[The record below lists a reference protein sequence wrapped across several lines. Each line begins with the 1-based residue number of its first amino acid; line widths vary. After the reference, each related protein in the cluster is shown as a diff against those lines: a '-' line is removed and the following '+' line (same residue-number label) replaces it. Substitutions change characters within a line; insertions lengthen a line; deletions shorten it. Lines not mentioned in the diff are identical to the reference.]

1 MDKTKKL
8 DELFVQWEQ
17 KLKKS
22 KDIKMYNSVFIKDG
36 IVDCDVFN
44 KQYIKVLFVSNE
56 ANVGENFNCKN
67 CDIRNEFD
75 IYKSRQKDEYYISE
89 IQKWQPSRGKMRE
102 RVCCLYQVV
111 INDFSNIKQDLFK
124 IGYATFLSDLTNQV
138 LKETSSNE
146 IFDLFIN
153 GLIKINDDFD
163 PMIIA
168 NIIEL
173 KYLNYLGVMP
183 ILDCCSVCG
192 SNKKIVTVS
201 SFSGGYLCVNCYKN
215 EYIVD
220 EKTVKLLR
228 MFNYVDISKIKELN
242 ILPKNKNEIN
252 RFLENYYD
260 RYTGIYLKSKDFL
273 TQLREKY

>member
-1 MDKTKKL
+1 MKIEKVT
-8 DELFVQWEQ
+8 
-17 KLKKS
+17 
-22 KDIKMYNSVFIKDG
+22 G
-36 IVDCDVFN
+36 IVLSDTNYSESSKILNVLTKEHGKIGIISKGCRNLKSSLRSVSSKLTYGYFN
-44 KQYIKVLFVSNE
+44 IYYKKEGLSVLISV
-56 ANVGENFNCKN
+56 
-67 CDIRNEFD
+67 DI
-75 IYKSRQKDEYYISE
+75 
-89 IQKWQPSRGKMRE
+89 
-102 RVCCLYQVV
+102 

>member
-1 MDKTKKL
+1 MKIEKVT
-8 DELFVQWEQ
+8 
-17 KLKKS
+17 
-22 KDIKMYNSVFIKDG
+22 G
-36 IVDCDVFN
+36 IVLSDTNYSESSKILNVLTKEHGKIGIISKGCRNLKSSLRSVSSKLTYGYFN
-44 KQYIKVLFVSNE
+44 IYYKQEGLSVLISV
-56 ANVGENFNCKN
+56 
-67 CDIRNEFD
+67 DI
-75 IYKSRQKDEYYISE
+75 
-89 IQKWQPSRGKMRE
+89 
-102 RVCCLYQVV
+102 

-163 PMIIA
+163 PMIIT

-201 SFSGGYLCVNCYKN
+201 SFAGGYLCVNCYKN

-220 EKTVKLLR
+220 EKTIKLLR
-228 MFNYVDISKIKELN
+228 MFSYVDISKIKELN

-252 RFLENYYD
+252 KFLENYYD

>member
-1 MDKTKKL
+1 MKIEKVT
-8 DELFVQWEQ
+8 
-17 KLKKS
+17 
-22 KDIKMYNSVFIKDG
+22 G
-36 IVDCDVFN
+36 IVLSDTNYSESSKILNVLTKEHGKIGIISKGCRNLKSSLRSVSSKLTYGYFN
-44 KQYIKVLFVSNE
+44 IYYKKEGLSVLISV
-56 ANVGENFNCKN
+56 
-67 CDIRNEFD
+67 DI
-75 IYKSRQKDEYYISE
+75 
-89 IQKWQPSRGKMRE
+89 
-102 RVCCLYQVV
+102 

-163 PMIIA
+163 SMIIA

>member
-1 MDKTKKL
+1 MKIEKVT
-8 DELFVQWEQ
+8 
-17 KLKKS
+17 
-22 KDIKMYNSVFIKDG
+22 G
-36 IVDCDVFN
+36 IVLSDTNYSESSKILNVLTKEHGKIGIISKGCRNLKSSLRSVSSKLTYGYFN
-44 KQYIKVLFVSNE
+44 IYYKKEGLSVLISV
-56 ANVGENFNCKN
+56 
-67 CDIRNEFD
+67 DI
-75 IYKSRQKDEYYISE
+75 
-89 IQKWQPSRGKMRE
+89 
-102 RVCCLYQVV
+102 

-192 SNKKIVTVS
+192 SNKKIVTIS
-201 SFSGGYLCVNCYKN
+201 SFAGGYLCVNCYKN

-228 MFNYVDISKIKELN
+228 MFSYVDISKIKELN

>member
-1 MDKTKKL
+1 MKIEK
-8 DELFVQWEQ
+8 V
-17 KLKKS
+17 
-22 KDIKMYNSVFIKDG
+22 IG
-36 IVDCDVFN
+36 IVLSDTNYSESSKILNVLTKEHGKIGIISKGCRNLKSSLRSVSSKLTYGYFN
-44 KQYIKVLFVSNE
+44 IYYKQEGLSVLISV
-56 ANVGENFNCKN
+56 
-67 CDIRNEFD
+67 DI
-75 IYKSRQKDEYYISE
+75 
-89 IQKWQPSRGKMRE
+89 
-102 RVCCLYQVV
+102 

-163 PMIIA
+163 PMIIT

-192 SNKKIVTVS
+192 SNKKIVTIS
-201 SFSGGYLCVNCYKN
+201 SFAGGYLCVNCYKN

-220 EKTVKLLR
+220 EKTIKLLR
-228 MFNYVDISKIKELN
+228 MFSYVDISKIKELN

-252 RFLENYYD
+252 KFLENYYD

>member
-1 MDKTKKL
+1 MKIEKVT
-8 DELFVQWEQ
+8 
-17 KLKKS
+17 
-22 KDIKMYNSVFIKDG
+22 G
-36 IVDCDVFN
+36 IVLSDTN
-44 KQYIKVLFVSNE
+44 YSESSKILNVLTKE
-56 ANVGENFNCKN
+56 H
-67 CDIRNEFD
+67 
-75 IYKSRQKDEYYISE
+75 
-89 IQKWQPSRGKMRE
+89 GKMGIISKGCRNLKSSLRSVSSKLTYGYFNIYYKQE
-102 RVCCLYQVV
+102 GLSVLISVDI

-163 PMIIA
+163 PMIIT

>member
-1 MDKTKKL
+1 MKIEKVT
-8 DELFVQWEQ
+8 
-17 KLKKS
+17 
-22 KDIKMYNSVFIKDG
+22 G
-36 IVDCDVFN
+36 IVLSDTNYSESSKILNVLTKEHGKIGIISKGCRNLKSSLRSVSSKLTYGYFN
-44 KQYIKVLFVSNE
+44 IYYKKEGLSVLISV
-56 ANVGENFNCKN
+56 
-67 CDIRNEFD
+67 DI
-75 IYKSRQKDEYYISE
+75 
-89 IQKWQPSRGKMRE
+89 
-102 RVCCLYQVV
+102 

-228 MFNYVDISKIKELN
+228 MFSYVDISKIKELN

>member
-1 MDKTKKL
+1 MKIEK
-8 DELFVQWEQ
+8 V
-17 KLKKS
+17 
-22 KDIKMYNSVFIKDG
+22 IG
-36 IVDCDVFN
+36 IVLSDTNYSESSKILNVLTKEHGKIGIISKGCRNLKSSLRSVSSKLTYGYFN
-44 KQYIKVLFVSNE
+44 IYYKQEGLSVLISV
-56 ANVGENFNCKN
+56 
-67 CDIRNEFD
+67 DI
-75 IYKSRQKDEYYISE
+75 
-89 IQKWQPSRGKMRE
+89 
-102 RVCCLYQVV
+102 

-163 PMIIA
+163 PMIIT

-228 MFNYVDISKIKELN
+228 MFSYVDISKIKELN

-252 RFLENYYD
+252 KFLENYYD

-273 TQLREKY
+273 TQLREKRKFLD

>member
-1 MDKTKKL
+1 MKIEKVT
-8 DELFVQWEQ
+8 
-17 KLKKS
+17 
-22 KDIKMYNSVFIKDG
+22 G
-36 IVDCDVFN
+36 IVLSDTNYSESSKILNVLTKEHGKIGIISKGCRNLKSSLRSVSSKLTYGYFN
-44 KQYIKVLFVSNE
+44 IYYKQEGLSVLISV
-56 ANVGENFNCKN
+56 
-67 CDIRNEFD
+67 DI
-75 IYKSRQKDEYYISE
+75 
-89 IQKWQPSRGKMRE
+89 
-102 RVCCLYQVV
+102 

-163 PMIIA
+163 PMIIT

-192 SNKKIVTVS
+192 SDKKIVTIS
-201 SFSGGYLCVNCYKN
+201 SFAGGYLCVNCYKN

-228 MFNYVDISKIKELN
+228 MFSYVDISKIKELN

-252 RFLENYYD
+252 KFLENYYD

>member
-1 MDKTKKL
+1 MKIEKVT
-8 DELFVQWEQ
+8 
-17 KLKKS
+17 
-22 KDIKMYNSVFIKDG
+22 G
-36 IVDCDVFN
+36 IVLSDTNYSESSKILNVLTKEHGKIGIISKGCRNLKSSLRSVSSKLTYGYFN
-44 KQYIKVLFVSNE
+44 IYYKQEGLSVLISV
-56 ANVGENFNCKN
+56 
-67 CDIRNEFD
+67 DI
-75 IYKSRQKDEYYISE
+75 
-89 IQKWQPSRGKMRE
+89 
-102 RVCCLYQVV
+102 

-220 EKTVKLLR
+220 EKTIKLLR
-228 MFNYVDISKIKELN
+228 MFSYVDISKIKELN

-252 RFLENYYD
+252 KFLENYYD

>member
-1 MDKTKKL
+1 MKIEK
-8 DELFVQWEQ
+8 V
-17 KLKKS
+17 
-22 KDIKMYNSVFIKDG
+22 IG
-36 IVDCDVFN
+36 IVLSDTNYSESSKILNVLTKEHGKIGIISKGCRNLKSSLRSVSSKLTYGYFN
-44 KQYIKVLFVSNE
+44 IYYKQEGLSVLISV
-56 ANVGENFNCKN
+56 
-67 CDIRNEFD
+67 DI
-75 IYKSRQKDEYYISE
+75 
-89 IQKWQPSRGKMRE
+89 
-102 RVCCLYQVV
+102 

-163 PMIIA
+163 PMIIT

-228 MFNYVDISKIKELN
+228 MFSYVDISKIKELN

-252 RFLENYYD
+252 KFLENYYD

-273 TQLREKY
+273 TQLREKSQIFRLNSGL

>member
-1 MDKTKKL
+1 MKIEK
-8 DELFVQWEQ
+8 V
-17 KLKKS
+17 
-22 KDIKMYNSVFIKDG
+22 IG
-36 IVDCDVFN
+36 IVLSDTNYSESSKILNVLTKEHGKIGIISKGCRNLKSSLRSVSSKLTYGYFN
-44 KQYIKVLFVSNE
+44 IYYKQEGLSVLISV
-56 ANVGENFNCKN
+56 
-67 CDIRNEFD
+67 DI
-75 IYKSRQKDEYYISE
+75 
-89 IQKWQPSRGKMRE
+89 
-102 RVCCLYQVV
+102 

-163 PMIIA
+163 PMIIT

-192 SNKKIVTVS
+192 SNKKIVTIS
-201 SFSGGYLCVNCYKN
+201 SFAGGYLCVNCYKN

-220 EKTVKLLR
+220 EKTIKLLR
-228 MFNYVDISKIKELN
+228 MFCYVDISKIKELN

-252 RFLENYYD
+252 KFLENYYD

>member
-1 MDKTKKL
+1 MKIEKVT
-8 DELFVQWEQ
+8 
-17 KLKKS
+17 
-22 KDIKMYNSVFIKDG
+22 G
-36 IVDCDVFN
+36 IVLSDTNYSESSKILNVLTKEHGKIGIISKGCRNLKSSLRSVSSKLTYGYFN
-44 KQYIKVLFVSNE
+44 IYYKKEGLSVLISV
-56 ANVGENFNCKN
+56 
-67 CDIRNEFD
+67 DI
-75 IYKSRQKDEYYISE
+75 
-89 IQKWQPSRGKMRE
+89 
-102 RVCCLYQVV
+102 

-163 PMIIA
+163 PMIIT

-228 MFNYVDISKIKELN
+228 MFSYVDISKIKELN

-252 RFLENYYD
+252 RLLENYYD

>member
-1 MDKTKKL
+1 MKTTI
-8 DELFVQWEQ
+8 E
-17 KLKKS
+17 
-22 KDIKMYNSVFIKDG
+22 G
-36 IVDCDVFN
+36 IVLNETNYGETSKILNVLTKEYGKIGIISKGCRNLKSSLRSVSSKLTYGYFN
-44 KQYIKVLFVSNE
+44 IYYKQEGLSVLISV
-56 ANVGENFNCKN
+56 
-67 CDIRNEFD
+67 DI
-75 IYKSRQKDEYYISE
+75 
-89 IQKWQPSRGKMRE
+89 
-102 RVCCLYQVV
+102 

-163 PMIIA
+163 PMIIT

-192 SNKKIVTVS
+192 SNKKIVTIS
-201 SFSGGYLCVNCYKN
+201 SFAGGYLCVNCYKN

-220 EKTVKLLR
+220 EKTIKLLR
-228 MFNYVDISKIKELN
+228 MFSYVDISKIKELN

-252 RFLENYYD
+252 KFLENYYD

>member
-1 MDKTKKL
+1 MKIEKVT
-8 DELFVQWEQ
+8 
-17 KLKKS
+17 
-22 KDIKMYNSVFIKDG
+22 G
-36 IVDCDVFN
+36 IVLSDTNYSESSKILNVLTKEHGKIGIISKGCRNLKSSLRSVSSKLTYGYFN
-44 KQYIKVLFVSNE
+44 IYYKKEGLSVLISV
-56 ANVGENFNCKN
+56 
-67 CDIRNEFD
+67 DI
-75 IYKSRQKDEYYISE
+75 
-89 IQKWQPSRGKMRE
+89 
-102 RVCCLYQVV
+102 

-163 PMIIA
+163 PMIIT

-192 SNKKIVTVS
+192 SNKKIVTIS
-201 SFSGGYLCVNCYKN
+201 SFAGGYLCVNCYKN

>member
-1 MDKTKKL
+1 MKIEKVT
-8 DELFVQWEQ
+8 
-17 KLKKS
+17 
-22 KDIKMYNSVFIKDG
+22 G
-36 IVDCDVFN
+36 IVLSDTNYSESSKILNVLTKEHGKLGIISKGCRNLKSSLRSVSSKLTYGYFN
-44 KQYIKVLFVSNE
+44 IYYKKEGLSVLISV
-56 ANVGENFNCKN
+56 
-67 CDIRNEFD
+67 DI
-75 IYKSRQKDEYYISE
+75 
-89 IQKWQPSRGKMRE
+89 
-102 RVCCLYQVV
+102 

>member
-1 MDKTKKL
+1 MKIEKVT
-8 DELFVQWEQ
+8 
-17 KLKKS
+17 
-22 KDIKMYNSVFIKDG
+22 G
-36 IVDCDVFN
+36 IVLSDTNYSESSKILNVLTKEHGKIGIISKGCRNLKSSLRSVSSKLTYGYFN
-44 KQYIKVLFVSNE
+44 IYYKKEGLSVLISV
-56 ANVGENFNCKN
+56 
-67 CDIRNEFD
+67 DI
-75 IYKSRQKDEYYISE
+75 
-89 IQKWQPSRGKMRE
+89 
-102 RVCCLYQVV
+102 

-163 PMIIA
+163 PMIIT

-192 SNKKIVTVS
+192 SNKKIVTIS
-201 SFSGGYLCVNCYKN
+201 SFAGGYLCVNCYKN

-220 EKTVKLLR
+220 EKTIKLLR
-228 MFNYVDISKIKELN
+228 MFSYVDISKIKELN

>member
-1 MDKTKKL
+1 MKIEKVT
-8 DELFVQWEQ
+8 
-17 KLKKS
+17 
-22 KDIKMYNSVFIKDG
+22 G
-36 IVDCDVFN
+36 IVLSDTNYSESSKILNVLTKEHGKIGIISKGCRNLKSSLRSVSSKLTYGYFN
-44 KQYIKVLFVSNE
+44 IYYKQEGLSVL
-56 ANVGENFNCKN
+56 
-67 CDIRNEFD
+67 
-75 IYKSRQKDEYYISE
+75 IS
-89 IQKWQPSRGKMRE
+89 
-102 RVCCLYQVV
+102 VV
-111 INDFSNIKQDLFK
+111 IINDFSNIKQDLFK

-163 PMIIA
+163 PMIIT

-192 SNKKIVTVS
+192 SNKKIVTIS
-201 SFSGGYLCVNCYKN
+201 SFAGGYLCVNCYKN

-220 EKTVKLLR
+220 EKTIKLLR
-228 MFNYVDISKIKELN
+228 MFSYVDISKIKELN

-252 RFLENYYD
+252 KFLENYYD

>member
-1 MDKTKKL
+1 MKIEK
-8 DELFVQWEQ
+8 V
-17 KLKKS
+17 
-22 KDIKMYNSVFIKDG
+22 IG
-36 IVDCDVFN
+36 IVLSDTNYSESSKILNVLTKEHGKIGIISKGCRNLKSSLRSVSSKLTYGYFN
-44 KQYIKVLFVSNE
+44 IYYKQEGLSVLISV
-56 ANVGENFNCKN
+56 
-67 CDIRNEFD
+67 DI
-75 IYKSRQKDEYYISE
+75 
-89 IQKWQPSRGKMRE
+89 
-102 RVCCLYQVV
+102 
-111 INDFSNIKQDLFK
+111 INDFSNIKQELFK

-163 PMIIA
+163 PMIIT

-228 MFNYVDISKIKELN
+228 MFSYVDISKIKELN

-252 RFLENYYD
+252 KFLENYYD

>member
-1 MDKTKKL
+1 MKIEKVT
-8 DELFVQWEQ
+8 
-17 KLKKS
+17 
-22 KDIKMYNSVFIKDG
+22 G
-36 IVDCDVFN
+36 IVLSDTNYSESSKILNVLTKEHGKIGIISKGCRNLKSSLRSVSSKLTCGYFN
-44 KQYIKVLFVSNE
+44 IYYKKEGLSVLISV
-56 ANVGENFNCKN
+56 
-67 CDIRNEFD
+67 DI
-75 IYKSRQKDEYYISE
+75 
-89 IQKWQPSRGKMRE
+89 
-102 RVCCLYQVV
+102 

-163 PMIIA
+163 PMIIT

>member
-1 MDKTKKL
+1 MKIEK
-8 DELFVQWEQ
+8 V
-17 KLKKS
+17 
-22 KDIKMYNSVFIKDG
+22 IG
-36 IVDCDVFN
+36 IVLSDTNYSESSKILNVLTKEHGKIGIISKGCRNLKSSLRSVSSKLTYGYFN
-44 KQYIKVLFVSNE
+44 IYYKQEGSSVLISV
-56 ANVGENFNCKN
+56 
-67 CDIRNEFD
+67 DI
-75 IYKSRQKDEYYISE
+75 
-89 IQKWQPSRGKMRE
+89 
-102 RVCCLYQVV
+102 

-163 PMIIA
+163 PMIIT

-228 MFNYVDISKIKELN
+228 MFSYVDISKIKELN

-252 RFLENYYD
+252 KFLENYYD

>member
-1 MDKTKKL
+1 MKIEK
-8 DELFVQWEQ
+8 V
-17 KLKKS
+17 
-22 KDIKMYNSVFIKDG
+22 IG
-36 IVDCDVFN
+36 IVLSDTNYSESSKILNVLTKEHGKIGIISKGCRNLKSSLRSVSSKLTYAYFN
-44 KQYIKVLFVSNE
+44 IYYKQEGLSVLISV
-56 ANVGENFNCKN
+56 
-67 CDIRNEFD
+67 DI
-75 IYKSRQKDEYYISE
+75 
-89 IQKWQPSRGKMRE
+89 
-102 RVCCLYQVV
+102 

-163 PMIIA
+163 PMIIT

-228 MFNYVDISKIKELN
+228 MFSYVDISKIKELN

-252 RFLENYYD
+252 KFLENYYD

>member
-1 MDKTKKL
+1 MKIEKVT
-8 DELFVQWEQ
+8 
-17 KLKKS
+17 
-22 KDIKMYNSVFIKDG
+22 G
-36 IVDCDVFN
+36 IVLSDTNYSESSKILNVLTKEHGKIGIISKGCRNLKSSLRSVSSKLTYGYFN
-44 KQYIKVLFVSNE
+44 IYYKQEGLSVLISV
-56 ANVGENFNCKN
+56 
-67 CDIRNEFD
+67 DI
-75 IYKSRQKDEYYISE
+75 
-89 IQKWQPSRGKMRE
+89 
-102 RVCCLYQVV
+102 

-228 MFNYVDISKIKELN
+228 MFSYVDISKIKELN

>member
-1 MDKTKKL
+1 MKIEK
-8 DELFVQWEQ
+8 V
-17 KLKKS
+17 
-22 KDIKMYNSVFIKDG
+22 IG
-36 IVDCDVFN
+36 IVLSDTNYSESSKILNVLTKEHGKIGIISKGCRNLKSSLRSVSSKLTYGYFN
-44 KQYIKVLFVSNE
+44 IYYKKEGLSVLISV
-56 ANVGENFNCKN
+56 
-67 CDIRNEFD
+67 DI
-75 IYKSRQKDEYYISE
+75 
-89 IQKWQPSRGKMRE
+89 
-102 RVCCLYQVV
+102 

-192 SNKKIVTVS
+192 SNKKIVTIS
-201 SFSGGYLCVNCYKN
+201 SFAGGYLCVNCYKN

-220 EKTVKLLR
+220 EKTIKLLR
-228 MFNYVDISKIKELN
+228 MFSYVDISKIKELN
-242 ILPKNKNEIN
+242 IFRRRMKALVKQESYHGE
-252 RFLENYYD
+252 LV
-260 RYTGIYLKSKDFL
+260 S
-273 TQLREKY
+273 QLIMNLIIH

>member
-1 MDKTKKL
+1 MKIEKVT
-8 DELFVQWEQ
+8 
-17 KLKKS
+17 
-22 KDIKMYNSVFIKDG
+22 G
-36 IVDCDVFN
+36 IVLSDTNYSESSKILNVLTKEHGKIGIISKGCRNLKSSLRSVSSKLTYGYFN
-44 KQYIKVLFVSNE
+44 IYYKQEGLSVLISV
-56 ANVGENFNCKN
+56 
-67 CDIRNEFD
+67 DI
-75 IYKSRQKDEYYISE
+75 
-89 IQKWQPSRGKMRE
+89 
-102 RVCCLYQVV
+102 

-228 MFNYVDISKIKELN
+228 MFSYVDISKIKELN

-252 RFLENYYD
+252 KFLENYYD

>member
-1 MDKTKKL
+1 MKIEKVT
-8 DELFVQWEQ
+8 
-17 KLKKS
+17 
-22 KDIKMYNSVFIKDG
+22 G
-36 IVDCDVFN
+36 IVLSDTNYSESSKILNVLTKEHGKIGIISKGCRNLKSSLRSVSSKRTYGYFN
-44 KQYIKVLFVSNE
+44 IYYKKEGLSVLISV
-56 ANVGENFNCKN
+56 
-67 CDIRNEFD
+67 DI
-75 IYKSRQKDEYYISE
+75 
-89 IQKWQPSRGKMRE
+89 
-102 RVCCLYQVV
+102 

-146 IFDLFIN
+146 IFTLFIN

>member
-1 MDKTKKL
+1 MKIEKVT
-8 DELFVQWEQ
+8 
-17 KLKKS
+17 
-22 KDIKMYNSVFIKDG
+22 G
-36 IVDCDVFN
+36 IVLSDTNYSESSKILNVLTKEHGKIGIISKGCRNLKSSLRSVSSKLTYGYFN
-44 KQYIKVLFVSNE
+44 IYYKKEGLSVLISV
-56 ANVGENFNCKN
+56 
-67 CDIRNEFD
+67 DI
-75 IYKSRQKDEYYISE
+75 
-89 IQKWQPSRGKMRE
+89 
-102 RVCCLYQVV
+102 

-163 PMIIA
+163 PMIIT

-192 SNKKIVTVS
+192 SNKKIVTIS
-201 SFSGGYLCVNCYKN
+201 SFAGGYLCVNCYKN

-220 EKTVKLLR
+220 EKTIKLLR
-228 MFNYVDISKIKELN
+228 MFSYVDISKIKELN

-252 RFLENYYD
+252 KFLENYYD

>member
-1 MDKTKKL
+1 MKIEK
-8 DELFVQWEQ
+8 V
-17 KLKKS
+17 
-22 KDIKMYNSVFIKDG
+22 IG
-36 IVDCDVFN
+36 IVLSDTNYSESSKILNVLTKEHGKIGIISKGCRNLKSSLRSVSSKLTYGYFN
-44 KQYIKVLFVSNE
+44 IYYKKEGLSVLISV
-56 ANVGENFNCKN
+56 
-67 CDIRNEFD
+67 DI
-75 IYKSRQKDEYYISE
+75 
-89 IQKWQPSRGKMRE
+89 
-102 RVCCLYQVV
+102 

-163 PMIIA
+163 PMIIT

-228 MFNYVDISKIKELN
+228 MFSYVDISKIKELN

-252 RFLENYYD
+252 KFLENYYD
-260 RYTGIYLKSKDFL
+260 RYTGICLKSKDFL

>member
-1 MDKTKKL
+1 MKIEKVT
-8 DELFVQWEQ
+8 
-17 KLKKS
+17 
-22 KDIKMYNSVFIKDG
+22 G
-36 IVDCDVFN
+36 IVLSDTNYSESSKILNVLTKEHGKIGIISKGCRNLKSSLRSVSSKLTYGYFN
-44 KQYIKVLFVSNE
+44 IYYKKEGLSVLISV
-56 ANVGENFNCKN
+56 
-67 CDIRNEFD
+67 DI
-75 IYKSRQKDEYYISE
+75 
-89 IQKWQPSRGKMRE
+89 
-102 RVCCLYQVV
+102 

-215 EYIVD
+215 EYIID

>member
-1 MDKTKKL
+1 MKIEKVT
-8 DELFVQWEQ
+8 
-17 KLKKS
+17 
-22 KDIKMYNSVFIKDG
+22 G
-36 IVDCDVFN
+36 IVLSDTNYSESSKILNVLTKEHGKIGIISKECRNLKSSLRSVSSKLTYGYFN
-44 KQYIKVLFVSNE
+44 IYYKKEGLSVLISV
-56 ANVGENFNCKN
+56 
-67 CDIRNEFD
+67 DI
-75 IYKSRQKDEYYISE
+75 
-89 IQKWQPSRGKMRE
+89 
-102 RVCCLYQVV
+102 

-192 SNKKIVTVS
+192 SNKKIVTIS
-201 SFSGGYLCVNCYKN
+201 SFAGGYLCVNCYKN

-228 MFNYVDISKIKELN
+228 MFSYVDISKIKELN